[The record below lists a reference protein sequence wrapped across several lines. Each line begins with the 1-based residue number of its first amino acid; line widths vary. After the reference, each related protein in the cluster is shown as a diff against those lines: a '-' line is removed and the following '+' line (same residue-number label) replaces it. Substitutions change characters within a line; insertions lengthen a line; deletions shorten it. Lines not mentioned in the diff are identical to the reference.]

1 MRLIKSPKSVQDNT
15 RIPILLPNVSEQATN
30 KADQAFRK
38 IALPTMEGIYFE
50 KVESII
56 SLEAKGNYTNLRFIT
71 GKKLLVCKT
80 LRDMENLLNGG
91 NQFIRVH
98 RSYTINLNLLR
109 KYIKGKGGY
118 VVMEDGS
125 NINVSTGKKQDFM
138 NALQIYFGG

>member
-1 MRLIKSPKSVQDNT
+1 MRLIKSPQSVQDNT

-30 KADQAFRK
+30 KADQAYRK